1 MASSPERPLP
11 LDQFAAAHAEL
22 RPELVRFAWGVLRD
36 WALADDAVQNG
47 FVALARFGGDV
58 EPTNRKSWLYKV
70 VLREAIGLRKG
81 SSTRRLEQ
89 IDTVGEPAATY
100 QLDPA
105 QNLLDREESDWIRRQ
120 LKCLPVEQQEVL
132 DMRIKQEMTFAEISQ
147 QLGIPIGTALSRMR
161 LALQKLRELSD
172 DR

>member
-11 LDQFAAAHAEL
+11 PDQIAETHAEL

-47 FVALARFGGDV
+47 FVALARYGGDV
-58 EPTNRKSWLYKV
+58 EPPSRKSWLYKV
-70 VLREAIGLRKG
+70 ILREALKLRKG
-81 SSTRRLEQ
+81 TSSRQLEQ
-89 IDTVGEPAATY
+89 IGTVGEPAATY
-100 QLDPA
+100 HLDPA
-105 QNLLDREESDWIRRQ
+105 QNLLDREESEWIRQQ

-132 DMRIKQEMTFAEISQ
+132 DMRIKHEMTFAEISQ